1 MSILLRQAGP
11 VIVSVI
17 ITAGYFTVIYQLF
30 LVSTDMPEKVF
41 QLMNIL
47 FGGLTISFG
56 QVCNYWLGSSAGSKR
71 KDEIVAMREGGRP

>member
-1 MSILLRQAGP
+1 MSILRQTGP
-11 VIVSVI
+11 VTVSVI
-17 ITAGYFTVIYQLF
+17 IAAGYFIVIYRLF

-71 KDEIVAMREGGRP
+71 KDEIIGGRP